1 MAKMTKADIQ
11 KRQLEIMTKMD
22 EMDEKTNA
30 REAKMRA
37 LTSEEQKGALTEEQ
51 KRELEALKAE
61 QRSQDIEYDALVR
74 ESAGLSA
81 RAKAMATGKDLEQ
94 IREREDY
101 GAKIR
106 EMVNDCFTNRRAAN
120 ATTILANAITK
131 DPGGDNNT
139 EANLQAGGLIP
150 VEIRPIIDTK
160 VPGTELPDDLVMV
173 TGVTGTQVIPYS
185 INDVKFT
192 VEGEVTKVNEQPLD
206 FANITTSPKRV
217 AASVPVSRRAV
228 ANAAFDIIAFITY
241 KFQKGWAIFRALHIY
256 AHGNYTKLQ
265 SPFAQV
271 TVKELTLDENI
282 GKNLAKEIA
291 EMYDLGFEGDPE
303 LIFDKTTEVDL
314 KFTKLIPG
322 TTDSNRTVVE
332 NGQCVGYRYHIS
344 PFVDYTIDAN
354 GVASKDFV
362 GEGENK
368 KAVRYIAIGHFGYL
382 NEQVYADG
390 IEFNIDGTSSAN
402 FDRNVIAL
410 GMGLDYSLVEMSS
423 KVNGNTSGKPQAFK
437 LIKLIEP
444 ASSNEIGG

>member
-37 LTSEEQKGALTEEQ
+37 LTSEEQKGTITDEQ

-120 ATTILANAITK
+120 ATTILANAITT
-131 DPGGDNNT
+131 GDDQNNT
-139 EANLQAGGLIP
+139 ANLEAGGLIP

-160 VPGTELPDDLVMV
+160 VPGIELPEDLVMV

-192 VEGEVTKVNEQPLD
+192 VEGEVTKVEEQALD

-228 ANAAFDIIAFITY
+228 ANAAFDIVAFITY
-241 KFQKGWAIFRALHIY
+241 KFQKGWAQFRALHIY
-256 AHGNYTKLQ
+256 AHGVYDKLQ

-271 TVKELTLDENI
+271 TVETLTLDENI
-282 GKNLAKEIA
+282 GKNLAMKVA
-291 EMYDLGFEGDPE
+291 QMYDLGFEGDPE
-303 LIFDKTTEVDL
+303 LIMDKTTEVDL

-322 TTDSNRTVVE
+322 TTDSNRTVIQD
-332 NGQCVGYRYHIS
+332 GQCVGYRYHVS
-344 PFVDYTIDAN
+344 PYIDYTINAN
-354 GVASKDFV
+354 GVATKETD
-362 GEGENK
+362 
-368 KAVRYIAIGHFGYL
+368 RYIGIGHFGYL

-423 KVNGNTSGKPQAFK
+423 KVNGNTNGKPQAFK

>member
-37 LTSEEQKGALTEEQ
+37 LTSEEQKGTITDEQ
-51 KRELEALKAE
+51 KRELESLKTE
-61 QRSQDIEYDALVR
+61 QRNQDIEYDALVR

-81 RAKAMATGKDLEQ
+81 RAKAMASGKDLEQ

-120 ATTILANAITK
+120 ATTILANAITN

-139 EANLQAGGLIP
+139 DANLQAGGLIP

-160 VPGTELPDDLVMV
+160 VPGIELPEDLVMV

-192 VEGEVTKVNEQPLD
+192 VEGEVSKVAEQSLD
-206 FANITTSPKRV
+206 FANIKANPQRV

-228 ANAAFDIIAFITY
+228 AQAAFDIIAFLTY
-241 KFQKGWAIFRALHIY
+241 KFQKGWAMFRALHVY
-256 AHGNYTKLQ
+256 AHGEYDKLQ
-265 SPFAQV
+265 SPFAKV
-271 TVKELTLDENI
+271 DVVELSLDDNI

-291 EMYDLGFEGDPE
+291 KMYDLGFEGEPE
-303 LIFDKTTEVDL
+303 IIMDKTTEVDL
-314 KFTKLIPG
+314 KFTKLIPNSVG
-322 TTDSNRTVVE
+322 ERTVIQD
-332 NGQCVGYRYHIS
+332 GQCVGYRYKIS
-344 PFVDYTIDAN
+344 PYIDYAIDEHGEAT
-354 GVASKDFV
+354 KD
-362 GEGENK
+362 
-368 KAVRYIAIGHFGYL
+368 ATYRYIGIGHFGYL
-382 NEQVYADG
+382 NEQVWADG
-390 IEFNIDGTSSAN
+390 IEFNVDGTSQEN
-402 FDRNVIAL
+402 FDRNVIGL
-410 GMGLDYSLVEMSS
+410 GMGVDYSLVELSG
-423 KVNGNTSGKPQAFK
+423 KVNGGNGKPGAFK

-444 ASSNEIGG
+444 VSSSNI

>member
-11 KRQLEIMTKMD
+11 KRQMDIMTKMD

-37 LTSEEQKGALTEEQ
+37 LTSEEQKGTITDEQ
-51 KRELEALKAE
+51 KRELETLKAE

-120 ATTILANAITK
+120 ATTILANAITT
-131 DPGGDNNT
+131 GDDQNT
-139 EANLQAGGLIP
+139 TANLEAGGLIP
-150 VEIRPIIDTK
+150 VEIKPIIDTK
-160 VPGTELPDDLVMV
+160 VPGIELPEDLVMV

-185 INDVKFT
+185 INDVKFS
-192 VEGEVTKVNEQPLD
+192 VEGEVTKVAEQALD

-241 KFQKGWAIFRALHIY
+241 KFQKGWAMFRALHIY
-256 AHGNYTKLQ
+256 AHGNYAKLQ

-271 TVKELTLDENI
+271 DVVELTLDENI

-291 EMYDLGFEGDPE
+291 KMYDLGFEGDPE
-303 LIFDKTTEVDL
+303 IIMDKTTEVDL
-314 KFTKLIPG
+314 TFTKLIPG
-322 TTDSNRTVVE
+322 TTDSNRTVIQD
-332 NGQCVGYRYHIS
+332 GQCVGYRYHVS
-344 PFVDYTIDAN
+344 PYIDYSINAQ
-354 GVASKDFV
+354 GVATK
-362 GEGENK
+362 GED
-368 KAVRYIAIGHFGYL
+368 RYIGIGHFGYL

-390 IEFNIDGTSSAN
+390 IEFNVDGTSQAN
-402 FDRNVIAL
+402 FDRNVFGL

-423 KVNGNTSGKPQAFK
+423 KVNGNTSNKPQAFK
-437 LIKLIEP
+437 LIKLVEP
-444 ASSNEIGG
+444 MSSNEIGG

>member
-11 KRQLEIMTKMD
+11 KRQMEIMTKMD

-37 LTSEEQKGALTEEQ
+37 LTSEEQKGSITDEQ
-51 KRELEALKAE
+51 KRELESLKTE
-61 QRSQDIEYDALVR
+61 QRSQDIEYDGLVR

-101 GAKIR
+101 GTKIR
-106 EMVNDCFTNRRAAN
+106 EMIQDCYTNRRAAN
-120 ATTILANAITK
+120 ATTILANAIKT
-131 DPGGDNNT
+131 GDDQNT
-139 EANLQAGGLIP
+139 TANLEAGGLIP
-150 VEIRPIIDTK
+150 VEIKPIIDTK
-160 VPGTELPDDLVMV
+160 VPGIELPEDLVMV

-192 VEGEVTKVNEQPLD
+192 VEGEVTKVEEQSLD

-228 ANAAFDIIAFITY
+228 ANAAFDIIAFLTF
-241 KFQKGWAIFRALHIY
+241 KFQKGWAIFRAQHVY
-256 AHGNYTKLQ
+256 GHGDFDKLDM
-265 SPFAQV
+265 PFAKV
-271 TVKELTLDENI
+271 DIVELTLDENI
-282 GKNLAKEIA
+282 GKNIAKEIA
-291 EMYDLGFEGDPE
+291 AMYDLGFEGDPE
-303 LIFDKTTEVDL
+303 IIMDKTTEVDL

-322 TTDSNRTVVE
+322 TTDSNRTVVQD
-332 NGQCVGYRYHIS
+332 GQCVGYRYKVS
-344 PFVDYTIDAN
+344 PFIDYSFDEHGIGT
-354 GVASKDFV
+354 KDFV
-362 GEGENK
+362 DPVTK
-368 KAVRYIAIGHFGYL
+368 KIPIRYIGIGHFGYL

-390 IEFNIDGTSSAN
+390 IEFNVDGTSSAN

-437 LIKLIEP
+437 LIKLVEP
-444 ASSNEIGG
+444 VSSNEIGD

>member
-1 MAKMTKADIQ
+1 MAQMTKADIQ

-22 EMDEKTNA
+22 EMDEKTNV
-30 REAKMRA
+30 REAKIRT
-37 LTSEEQKGALTEEQ
+37 LTSEEQKEE
-51 KRELEALKAE
+51 REKLMAE
-61 QRSQDIEYDALVR
+61 QRTQDIEYDALVR

-81 RAKAMATGKDLEQ
+81 RAKAMATGKELSQ

-106 EMVNDCFTNRRAAN
+106 EMVNDCFTNRRASN
-120 ATTILANAITK
+120 ATTILANAIK
-131 DPGGDNNT
+131 DGADQNVT
-139 EANLQAGGLIP
+139 ANLEAGGLIP

-160 VPGTELPDDLVMV
+160 VTGIELPEDLVMV

-192 VEGEVTKVNEQPLD
+192 VEGEVTKVAEQALD

-241 KFQKGWAIFRALHIY
+241 KFQKGWAMFRALHIY
-256 AHGNYTKLQ
+256 AHGEYAKLQ

-271 TVKELTLDENI
+271 DVVELTLDENI

-291 EMYDLGFEGDPE
+291 KMYDLGFEGDPE
-303 LIFDKTTEVDL
+303 IIMDKTTEVDL

-322 TTDSNRTVVE
+322 TTDSNRTVIQD
-332 NGQCVGYRYHIS
+332 GQCVGYRYHVS
-344 PFVDYTIDAN
+344 PYIDYSINAQ
-354 GVASKDFV
+354 GVATK
-362 GEGENK
+362 GED
-368 KAVRYIAIGHFGYL
+368 RYIGIGHFGYL

-402 FDRNVIAL
+402 FDRNVICL

-437 LIKLIEP
+437 LIKLVEP

>member
-37 LTSEEQKGALTEEQ
+37 LTSEEQKGTITDEQ

-81 RAKAMATGKDLEQ
+81 RAKAMATGKEMES

-106 EMVNDCFTNRRAAN
+106 EMVNDCYTNRRAAN
-120 ATTILANAITK
+120 ATTILANAVTSGA
-131 DPGGDNNT
+131 DQNT
-139 EANLQAGGLIP
+139 TANLDAGGLIP

-160 VPGTELPDDLVMV
+160 VPGIELPEDLVMV

-192 VEGEVTKVNEQPLD
+192 VEGEVTKVEEQALD

-228 ANAAFDIIAFITY
+228 ANAAFDIVAFITY
-241 KFQKGWAIFRALHIY
+241 KFQKGWAMFRALHIY
-256 AHGNYTKLQ
+256 AHGNYDKLQ

-271 TVKELTLDENI
+271 TVETLTLDENI
-282 GKNLAKEIA
+282 GKNLARKVA

-303 LIFDKTTEVDL
+303 LIMDKTTEVDL

-322 TTDSNRTVVE
+322 TTDSNRTVIQD
-332 NGQCVGYRYHIS
+332 GQCVGYRYHVS
-344 PFVDYTIDAN
+344 PYIDYSINAN
-354 GVASKDFV
+354 GVATKETD
-362 GEGENK
+362 
-368 KAVRYIAIGHFGYL
+368 RYIGIGHFGYL

-390 IEFNIDGTSSAN
+390 IEFNVDGTSSAN

-410 GMGLDYSLVEMSS
+410 GMGLDYSLVELSR
-423 KVNGNTSGKPQAFK
+423 KVNGNTNGKPQAFK

-444 ASSNEIGG
+444 ASSNEIGD

>member
-1 MAKMTKADIQ
+1 MAKMTKADIE
-11 KRQLEIMTKMD
+11 KRQLDIMTKLD
-22 EMDEKTNA
+22 EMDEKTNV
-30 REAKMRA
+30 REAKMRT
-37 LTSEEQKGALTEEQ
+37 LTSEEQKEE
-51 KRELEALKAE
+51 REKLMAE
-61 QRSQDIEYDALVR
+61 QRTQDIEYDALVR

-81 RAKAMATGKDLEQ
+81 RAKAMATGKELSQ

-106 EMVNDCFTNRRAAN
+106 EMVNDCFNNRRAAN
-120 ATTILANAITK
+120 ATTILANAIK
-131 DPGGDNNT
+131 DGSDQNVT
-139 EANLQAGGLIP
+139 ANLEAGGLIP

-160 VPGTELPDDLVMV
+160 VSGIELPEDLVMV

-192 VEGEVTKVNEQPLD
+192 VEGEVTKVAEQALD
-206 FANITTSPKRV
+206 FANIATSPKRV

-241 KFQKGWAIFRALHIY
+241 KFQKGWAMFRALHIY
-256 AHGNYTKLQ
+256 AHGNYAKLQ

-271 TVKELTLDENI
+271 DVVQLTLDENI

-291 EMYDLGFEGDPE
+291 KMYDLGFEGDPE
-303 LIFDKTTEVDL
+303 IIMDKTTEVDL

-322 TTDSNRTVVE
+322 TTDSNRTVIQD
-332 NGQCVGYRYHIS
+332 GQCVGYRYHVS
-344 PFVDYTIDAN
+344 PYIDYSINAE
-354 GVASKDFV
+354 GVATK
-362 GEGENK
+362 GED
-368 KAVRYIAIGHFGYL
+368 RYIGIGHFGYL

-390 IEFNIDGTSSAN
+390 IEFNIDGTSSSN

-423 KVNGNTSGKPQAFK
+423 KVNGNTNGKPQAFK
-437 LIKLIEP
+437 LIKLVEP